1 MPDPRIRRAASAT
14 LLALLL
20 QGLATAPAALADG
33 PERPENGT
41 IGIRLV
47 EIPASRVDDPRARNY
62 IVDHV
67 NPGTTFTRRVE
78 VTSTSPKPVRAQV
91 YAGAAG
97 ISKGR
102 FTFEPAG
109 VTNELTSWISLNRPE
124 IVVKPH
130 SSETVKATITV
141 PEWAGEGERYAVI
154 WAQVS
159 SGPATQDKN
168 VALVNRIGIRTLLD
182 VGPGGEPPTDF
193 EIGDI
198 VPHRTEDGHPQIVT
212 EVANTGERAIDVEG
226 LITLSDGPSELSAG
240 PFPVDRGT
248 TLAPGDRANVSA
260 MLGEDLPD
268 GPWKFTLTLRSGRV
282 ERTADG
288 TLTFP
293 AAAGGWGL
301 AASLDSPPALVLTL
315 TGLPVLLG
323 TAILLGMRRRRM
335 RRRIAAEAA
344 APQDDLV

>member
-33 PERPENGT
+33 PKRPENGT
-41 IGIRLV
+41 IGIRLA

-67 NPGTTFTRRVE
+67 NPGATITRRVE
-78 VTSTSPKPVRAQV
+78 VTSTSPKPVHAQV

-97 ISKGR
+97 ISKAR

-109 VTNELTSWISLNRPE
+109 VTNELTSWITVDRPE
-124 IVVKPH
+124 IVLKPH
-130 SSETVKATITV
+130 GRETVKATITV
-141 PEWAGEGERYAVI
+141 PEWAGKGERYAVI

-159 SGPATQDKN
+159 SGPARGDKN

-193 EIGDI
+193 KIGDI
-198 VPHRTEDGHPQIVT
+198 IPHRTEDGRPQIVA
-212 EVANTGERAIDVEG
+212 EVANTGERAIDIEG
-226 LITLSDGPSELSAG
+226 QITLSDGPSELSAG
-240 PFPVDRGT
+240 PFQVDRGT
-248 TLAPGDRANVSA
+248 TLAPGDRGNVSA
-260 MLGEDLPD
+260 MLGEDLPE
-268 GPWKFTLTLRSGRV
+268 GPWKVSLTLRSGRV

-301 AASLDSPPALVLTL
+301 AASLDSPATLVLTL
-315 TGLPVLLG
+315 TGLPALVA
-323 TAILLGMRRRRM
+323 TAIILGVRRRRM
-335 RRRIAAEAA
+335 RRRIADAN
-344 APQDDLV
+344 PQENLV